1 MSKYII
7 LHGYQ
12 GELSELN
19 CVRAPSTS
27 IGLQCIKVYQE
38 KRCIGEL
45 VVIVKSVE
53 YAMFLLTTGLGHEQF
68 VNICHDTMHTLPVLF
83 WSTSLCLY

>member
-1 MSKYII
+1 MSEYII

-27 IGLQCIKVYQE
+27 IGLQCISVYE
-38 KRCIGEL
+38 VKRFIR
-45 VVIVKSVE
+45 
-53 YAMFLLTTGLGHEQF
+53 
-68 VNICHDTMHTLPVLF
+68 D
-83 WSTSLCLY
+83 